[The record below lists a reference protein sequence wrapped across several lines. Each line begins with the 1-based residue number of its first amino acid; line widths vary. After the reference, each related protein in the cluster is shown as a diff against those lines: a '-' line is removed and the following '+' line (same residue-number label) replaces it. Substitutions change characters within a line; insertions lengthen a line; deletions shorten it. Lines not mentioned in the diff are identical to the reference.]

1 MKKLFVSLMAVAALV
16 SCSKEDDVV
25 MDTQNKSIEITIA
38 NGNADTRLAGAVTP
52 AGANGACAN
61 AADLK
66 VLFADSEGKI
76 LNELPLVAE
85 AASDLHASAG
95 YNVGAKEGDTYV
107 WHNVDWKVTQV
118 AVVRYEAGD
127 FEASLIGQNLSVVSA
142 LAENEEKNITRN
154 VEDIV
159 LYGVG
164 GLTDS
169 NETHRI
175 GDVVYHVWTTSVR
188 VAPKFARFEISKLAC
203 TDLGANTDA
212 SKYSFDELVVGGLT
226 WTGSEGTYEAAS
238 FSGKLY
244 GSNNA
249 TTSNT
254 GCDPN
259 TETDSSKRSNTMT
272 PASGVWSW
280 NVKPQTF
287 DELVVDLTAYS
298 YSYKLADRDVDLTVT
313 DLKKGENINNTFAA
327 ENIYQLDLSFTEKN
341 IIDPEGL
348 CVKVTV
354 TIAPWTVNTVTPVF
368 GK

>member
-1 MKKLFVSLMAVAALV
+1 
-16 SCSKEDDVV
+16 

-38 NGNADTRLAGAVTP
+38 NGNADTRVAGAVTP
-52 AGANGACAN
+52 AGTNGACAN

-66 VLFADSEGKI
+66 VLFATSDGVI
-76 LNELPLVAE
+76 LNELPLVAD
-85 AASDLHASAG
+85 AASDLHANAG

-107 WHNVDWKVTQV
+107 WHNVPWQVAQV

-127 FEASLIGQNLSVVSA
+127 ITITPNTTKLSEVLA
-142 LAENEEKNITRN
+142 LAENETKNITRK
-154 VEDIV
+154 VEDII

-164 GLTDS
+164 ALTDS
-169 NETHRI
+169 NETHRV

-212 SKYSFDELVVGGLT
+212 SKYSFDELAVGGLT
-226 WTGSEGTYEAAS
+226 WKGDKGTYEAVS

-244 GSNNA
+244 GANNA

-254 GCDPN
+254 GCDEN
-259 TETDSSKRSNTMT
+259 TQPDASKRSNTMT

-298 YSYKLADRDVDLTVT
+298 YSYKLADRDVDLKVT
-313 DLKKGENINNTFAA
+313 DLKKGENIDNTFAA
-327 ENIYQLDLSFTEKN
+327 ENIYQLDLSFVEKN